1 MNPLVAMV
9 RNRHLPGL
17 RPSFIADPIVQSEH
31 GIDVGSIPMHPSPL
45 QTSFDHEFVGTFH
58 HARTNRPPILSEG
71 GILHERLSLLQ
82 VTQMLANA
90 FQFSQM
96 NRQALA
102 QAKEETGASMFESM

>member
-1 MNPLVAMV
+1 
-9 RNRHLPGL
+9 
-17 RPSFIADPIVQSEH
+17 
-31 GIDVGSIPMHPSPL
+31 MHSSPF
-45 QTSFDHEFVGTFH
+45 QTRFDDQLVGTFH
-58 HARTNRPPILSEG
+58 HARTNRPPMLSEG
-71 GILHERLSLLQ
+71 GILHERLSFLQ